1 MLDVAVTLLVAT
13 AAGALAR
20 WCRVPPL
27 VGFLGAGFLLGGAGM
42 EPFDGLQDLADV
54 GVTLLLF
61 TIGLKFD
68 VRALVRREAWG
79 SAVTHMVLF
88 TLATTGLLGLLAGV
102 GMTLLDGG
110 WATLAL
116 LGFALSFSST
126 VLCVKVL
133 EERSD
138 DGAYY
143 GQAAIAILVLQDL
156 AAVGFITATAEEP
169 PSPWAIALILL
180 LPGAW
185 LLGRILEKVGHGE
198 LLVLFG
204 AAMAL
209 GPGYWLFDALGIK
222 GDLGALVVGLL
233 LARHPRAEELS
244 KALFSVKELFLIGFF
259 LTIGMQAVPTLADVA
274 LAVLLCVVLLP
285 VKTAGFVLLARQLGL
300 RNRTAVLSGLV
311 LGNFSEFALIVGAV
325 GVSGG
330 LIDEEQL
337 TVVAV
342 AVALSMVISS
352 LINGRRHDIVRVIAR
367 RLPAQDPA
375 RINAADRPLDI
386 GDAEVVVLGMGR
398 IGRGAYDQV
407 REERKLA
414 VVGVEND
421 HAALAHLTERGY
433 RVVEGDATD
442 YEFWDRLGHSSQV
455 RLVILAM
462 PHHDSNT
469 FALDQ
474 LRGTGYPGEVAAVVR
489 HPDQDAELRAR
500 GVDAVFN
507 LYEGAGV
514 ALAEV
519 ACRELDP
526 ESPDGRPADAH
537 EDPRDDPREDSGDGA
552 ASGR

>member
-1 MLDVAVTLLVAT
+1 MIDVAVTLLVAT
-13 AAGALAR
+13 AAGVLAR

-42 EPFDGLQDLADV
+42 EPFDGLAELADV

-68 VRALVRREAWG
+68 VRALMRREAWG

-88 TLATTGLLGLLAGV
+88 TLVTAGLLGLLAGI

-169 PSPWAIALILL
+169 PSLWAIALILL

-209 GPGYWLFDALGIK
+209 GPGYWLFDSLGIK
-222 GDLGALVVGLL
+222 GDLGALVIGLL

-259 LTIGMQAVPTLADVA
+259 LTIGMQAVPTLADLA

-300 RNRTAVLSGLV
+300 RNRTAALSGLV

-330 LIDEEQL
+330 LIDEDQL

-342 AVALSMVISS
+342 AVALSMVLSS
-352 LINGRRHDIVRVIAR
+352 LVNGRRHQIVRAIAR

-398 IGRGAYDQV
+398 IGRGAYDEV
-407 REERKLA
+407 REERELG

-421 HAALAHLTERGY
+421 HAALARLIEQGY

-442 YEFWDRLGHSSQV
+442 YEFWDRLRHSSQV

-474 LRGTGYPGEVAAVVR
+474 LRDTGYPGEVAAVVR

-500 GVDAVFN
+500 GVGAVFN
-507 LYEGAGV
+507 LYEGAGI
-514 ALAEV
+514 ALAET
-519 ACRELDP
+519 ACRGLDP
-526 ESPDGRPADAH
+526 ESSDGRPGDAP
-537 EDPRDDPREDSGDGA
+537 EDPRDGPGA
-552 ASGR
+552 GR

>member
-1 MLDVAVTLLVAT
+1 MLDVAVTLMVAT
-13 AAGALAR
+13 AAGVLAR

-42 EPFDGLQDLADV
+42 DPFPGLEDLADV

-68 VRALVRREAWG
+68 VRALMRREAWG
-79 SAVTHMVLF
+79 SAVTHMALF
-88 TLATTGLLGLLAGV
+88 TLAAAGLLGLLAGI
-102 GMTLLDGG
+102 GMTLLDEG

-169 PSPWAIALILL
+169 PSLWAIALILL

-209 GPGYWLFDALGIK
+209 GPGYWLFDSLGIK
-222 GDLGALVVGLL
+222 GDLGALVIGLL

-259 LTIGMQAVPTLADVA
+259 LTIGMQAVPTLADLA
-274 LAVLLCVVLLP
+274 LAVLLCMVLLP
-285 VKTAGFVLLARQLGL
+285 VKTAGFILLARQLGL
-300 RNRTAVLSGLV
+300 RNRTAALSGLV

-330 LIDEEQL
+330 LIDDDQL

-342 AVALSMVISS
+342 AVALSMVLSS
-352 LINGRRHDIVRVIAR
+352 LVNGRRHQIVRAIAR
-367 RLPAQDPA
+367 RLPAQDVA

-398 IGRGAYDQV
+398 IGRGAYDEV
-407 REERKLA
+407 REERKLG

-421 HAALAHLTERGY
+421 HAALARLIEQDY

-442 YEFWDRLGHSSQV
+442 YEFWDRLRHSSQV

-474 LRGTGYPGEVAAVVR
+474 LRDTGYPGEVAAVVR

-514 ALAEV
+514 ALAET
-519 ACRELDP
+519 ACRGLEP
-526 ESPDGRPADAH
+526 EASDGRPGDVH
-537 EDPRDDPREDSGDGA
+537 EDPRDDPDADR
-552 ASGR
+552 

>member
-13 AAGALAR
+13 AAGVLAR

-42 EPFDGLQDLADV
+42 EPFDGLAELADV

-68 VRALVRREAWG
+68 VRALMRREAWG

-88 TLATTGLLGLLAGV
+88 TLVTAGLLGLLAGI

-169 PSPWAIALILL
+169 PSLWAIALILL

-209 GPGYWLFDALGIK
+209 GPGYWLFDSLGIK
-222 GDLGALVVGLL
+222 GDLGALVIGLL

-259 LTIGMQAVPTLADVA
+259 LTIGMQAVPTLADLA

-300 RNRTAVLSGLV
+300 RNRTAALSGLV

-330 LIDEEQL
+330 LIDEDQL

-342 AVALSMVISS
+342 AVALSMVLSS
-352 LINGRRHDIVRVIAR
+352 LVNGRRHQIVRAIAR

-398 IGRGAYDQV
+398 IGRGAYDEV
-407 REERKLA
+407 REERELG

-421 HAALAHLTERGY
+421 HAALARLIEQGY

-442 YEFWDRLGHSSQV
+442 YEFWDRLRHSSQV

-507 LYEGAGV
+507 LYEGAGI
-514 ALAEV
+514 ALAET
-519 ACRELDP
+519 ACRGLDP
-526 ESPDGRPADAH
+526 ESSDGRPGDAP
-537 EDPRDDPREDSGDGA
+537 EDPRDGPGA
-552 ASGR
+552 GR